1 MHLNAEDTKLFL
13 KELLKTVVYL
23 SAIVI
28 VVRFFILQ
36 PFVVKGMSM
45 EPNLD
50 NNNYLFV
57 NEISYRF
64 GHPDRGDVVVFRHP
78 ENACNDFIE
87 NNWFNRTFRQGPC
100 INYIK
105 RVIGLPGE
113 TVIVKN
119 GTVTIKNE
127 QSPQGFI
134 LNETYI
140 PADIKLLGDQTVTV
154 PRDNYFVLGDN
165 RLPNASSDSREWGTL
180 PRKNIIGKAWLRVIP
195 LNEFG
200 IVKEGEY

>member
-1 MHLNAEDTKLFL
+1 MQLNTEDTKLFL

-45 EPNLD
+45 EPSLD

-64 GHPDRGDVVVFRHP
+64 VNPDRGDVVVFRHP
-78 ENACNDFIE
+78 ENACNEFID

-113 TVIVKN
+113 TVTVKN

-127 QSPQGFI
+127 QNSQGFI
-134 LNETYI
+134 LNEAYI
-140 PADIKLLGDQTVTV
+140 PKDIKLLGDMTVTV
-154 PRDNYFVLGDN
+154 PQDNYFVLGDN

-180 PRKNIIGKAWLRVIP
+180 PKQNIIGKAWLRVIP

-200 IVKEGEY
+200 IVKKGEY